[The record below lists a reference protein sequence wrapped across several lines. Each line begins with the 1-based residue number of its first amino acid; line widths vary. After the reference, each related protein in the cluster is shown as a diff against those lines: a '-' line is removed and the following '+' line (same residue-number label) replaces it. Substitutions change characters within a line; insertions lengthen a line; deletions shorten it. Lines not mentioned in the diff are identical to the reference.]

1 MVGELLAK
9 ANTRTGVE
17 GEEDEGVG
25 RDVGLDAVVEEAVR
39 VEFIG

>member
-1 MVGELLAK
+1 MAK

-39 VEFIG
+39 IKFLSYQSRY